1 MSDNIMSFKEIK
13 ESVKIVVDFI
23 GDTERHPLDAET
35 KSLLDS
41 ISAMVVN
48 NEDLRNTIT
57 DTILIEMCDRSME
70 SNDKFE
76 RVKSVF
82 MYMDIRLHEVEPSQE
97 LLRRCMIT
105 NNIPMIQYLTVNNC
119 RFKINGNIVRQAV
132 YANKLD
138 MATMLLNY
146 GYPAPEKITIFSVA
160 NQLSWDPNRLKFLL
174 ACGTRLVLE
183 DKEKE
188 CISLIAQNS
197 KIMEDTNE

>member
-1 MSDNIMSFKEIK
+1 MNDTMMSLGEIK
-13 ESVKIVVDFI
+13 ASVKLIVDFI
-23 GDTERHPLDAET
+23 GDVDRHPLDAET

-41 ISAMVVN
+41 ISAMVIN

-70 SNDKFE
+70 SNEKFE
-76 RVKSVF
+76 RAKSVF
-82 MYMDIRLHEVEPSQE
+82 MYMDIRLYEVEPSQE

-105 NNIPMIQYLTVNNC
+105 NNIPMIQYLTANNC
-119 RFKINGNIVRQAV
+119 RFKSNGNIVRQAV

-138 MATMLLNY
+138 MATMLMDY
-146 GYPAPEKITIFSVA
+146 GYPCPERITIFSVA

-174 ACGTRLVLE
+174 DCGTRLVLE

-197 KIMEDTNE
+197 KIMEDANE